1 MTDKEYEDKIVMV
14 NYGVFFCA
22 GFLLAYFIFS

>member
-1 MTDKEYEDKIVMV
+1 MNEKEYEDKIVMV

-22 GFLLAYFIFS
+22 GFLLAYLIFT